1 MAAAQLKENSLV
13 IPGLIQEFV
22 SVPLEEDLSNLTLIN
37 FAQ

>member
-13 IPGLIQEFV
+13 IPGLILEFV
-22 SVPLEEDLSNLTLIN
+22 SVPLKEDLSNFLLIN